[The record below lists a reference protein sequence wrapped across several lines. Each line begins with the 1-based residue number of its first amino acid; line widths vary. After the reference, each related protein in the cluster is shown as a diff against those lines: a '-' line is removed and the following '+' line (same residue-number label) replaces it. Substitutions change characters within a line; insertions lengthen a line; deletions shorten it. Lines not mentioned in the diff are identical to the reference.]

1 MVFLN
6 FIAYLIG
13 CIIALI
19 AGIFIGI
26 KIDFIAIKD
35 NQKNMVRCI
44 NCKQCRKIM
53 GSKTENPLV
62 SCKYFSSSKLPDY
75 CGYFERKDPDD
86 KGDIY
91 PKVHDTLNGYLTAIE
106 TFSDEVNKN

>member
-1 MVFLN
+1 MIFN
-6 FIAYLIG
+6 FIAYIIG

-26 KIDFIAIKD
+26 KIDFIVTKD
-35 NQKNMVRCI
+35 NQKSMARCI
-44 NCKQCRKIM
+44 NCKKCKRIM
-53 GSKTENPLV
+53 NSETKNPTI
-62 SCKYFSSSKLPDY
+62 SCSCFNSSKIPDY

-91 PKVHDTLNGYLTAIE
+91 PENHDTLNGYLTAIE
-106 TFSDEVNKN
+106 TFCNEVNKK